1 MKKILKIIK
10 RIRLSSLLL
19 LVVLL
24 TFGSYSWMVYV
35 TKVSTGLSAHV
46 IAWDFDFVTNDE
58 ESTEI
63 VFNVEQIYPGMP
75 DFSQT
80 VTVKNNG
87 ELKGELSFEIKK
99 MEILGQVYQISDSVT
114 ANDLMNM
121 MKNDFPFEITVEVV
135 GQSDNIIDV
144 GGAKDVSV
152 KLKWPLDSGNDELDT
167 EWGEAAYDFYKANPT
182 GTSVHIELL
191 LKIRQIQ

>member
-191 LKIRQIQ
+191 LNIRQIQ